1 MTSKRTLALS
11 ALALIALA
19 GSAAAAEEGGLQACR
34 AIGDAARRLAC
45 YDALPLPAADAA
57 APNAAPKPGA
67 AATPAAAPH
76 DPANFGFE
84 AKAAQATQ
92 AALPSIGSYI
102 PGRFEGWG
110 PRQRIKL
117 ANGQVWQVT
126 DDSNAAMSVMDPK
139 VTIRRGALGAFYLE
153 FEQSN
158 RTARVKRI
166 E

>member
-1 MTSKRTLALS
+1 MTPKRILAVS
-11 ALALIALA
+11 ALALGTLA
-19 GSAAAAEEGGLQACR
+19 SGVAMADEGGLQACR
-34 AIGDAARRLAC
+34 AITDAARRLAC
-45 YDALPLPAADAA
+45 YDALPLPSPVAPAAKPAA
-57 APNAAPKPGA
+57 
-67 AATPAAAPH
+67 PAAAPH
-76 DPANFGFE
+76 DPASFGFE

-110 PRQRIKL
+110 PRERIKL

-126 DDSNAAMSVMDPK
+126 DDSNAVMNLMDPK
-139 VTIRRGALGAFYLE
+139 VTVRRGALGAFYLE

-158 RTARVKRI
+158 RTARVKRV

>member
-1 MTSKRTLALS
+1 MTSKRTLVVCALALS
-11 ALALIALA
+11 ASASGAALA
-19 GSAAAAEEGGLQACR
+19 DEGGLQACR
-34 AIGDAARRLAC
+34 AITDAARRLAC
-45 YDALPLPAADAA
+45 YDALPLPAAGTA
-57 APNAAPKPGA
+57 APAA
-67 AATPAAAPH
+67 PAAAPH
-76 DPANFGFE
+76 DPASFGFE

-110 PRQRIKL
+110 PRERIKL

-126 DDSNAAMSVMDPK
+126 DDSNAAMSLMDPK

-158 RTARVKRI
+158 RTARVKRV

>member
-1 MTSKRTLALS
+1 MTPQRILALS
-11 ALALIALA
+11 ALAVCALA
-19 GSAAAAEEGGLQACR
+19 GGPAVAEEGGLQACR
-34 AIGDAARRLAC
+34 AISDAARRLAC
-45 YDALPLPAADAA
+45 YDALPLPTPGSAATTAKAA
-57 APNAAPKPGA
+57 APAAV
-67 AATPAAAPH
+67 PH
-76 DPANFGFE
+76 DPASFGFE

-110 PRQRIKL
+110 PRERIKL

-126 DDSNAAMSVMDPK
+126 DDTTAVMNLMDPK
-139 VTIRRGALGAFYLE
+139 VTVRRGALGAFYLE

-158 RTARVKRI
+158 RTARVKRV

>member
-1 MTSKRTLALS
+1 MTSKRTLVVCALALS
-11 ALALIALA
+11 ASASGAALA
-19 GSAAAAEEGGLQACR
+19 DEGGLQACR
-34 AIGDAARRLAC
+34 AITDAARRLAC
-45 YDALPLPAADAA
+45 YDALPLPAAGTA
-57 APNAAPKPGA
+57 APAA
-67 AATPAAAPH
+67 PAAAPH
-76 DPANFGFE
+76 DPASFGFE

-110 PRQRIKL
+110 PRERIKL

-126 DDSNAAMSVMDPK
+126 DDSNAVMNLMDPK
-139 VTIRRGALGAFYLE
+139 VTVRRGALGAFYLE

-158 RTARVKRI
+158 RNARVKRV

>member
-1 MTSKRTLALS
+1 MTSKRTLVVCALALS
-11 ALALIALA
+11 ASASGAALA
-19 GSAAAAEEGGLQACR
+19 DEGGLQACR
-34 AIGDAARRLAC
+34 AITDAARRLAC
-45 YDALPLPAADAA
+45 YDALPLPAAGTA
-57 APNAAPKPGA
+57 APAA
-67 AATPAAAPH
+67 PAAAPH
-76 DPANFGFE
+76 DPASFGFE

-110 PRQRIKL
+110 PRERIKL

-126 DDSNAAMSVMDPK
+126 DDSNAVMNLMDPK

-158 RTARVKRI
+158 RTARVKRV

>member
-1 MTSKRTLALS
+1 MTSKRTLVVCALALS
-11 ALALIALA
+11 ASASGAALA
-19 GSAAAAEEGGLQACR
+19 DEGGLQACR
-34 AIGDAARRLAC
+34 AITDAARRLAC
-45 YDALPLPAADAA
+45 YDALPLPAAGTA
-57 APNAAPKPGA
+57 APAA
-67 AATPAAAPH
+67 PAAAPH
-76 DPANFGFE
+76 DPASFGFE

-110 PRQRIKL
+110 PRERIKL

-126 DDSNAAMSVMDPK
+126 DDSNAVMNLMDPK
-139 VTIRRGALGAFYLE
+139 VTVRRGALGAFYLE

-158 RTARVKRI
+158 RTARVKRV